1 MSIRVVICD
10 LFDVLLLA
18 GDAAQSRA
26 YEQRMGLPESGLR
39 GAMQRSPYFR
49 DAVIGRKSG
58 EELWRDIALS
68 IGEAPE
74 NWRTL
79 VDVYCSAIALNTEL
93 VAFLRSLRPR
103 YKTAILSNASAEVRS
118 FITET
123 FHLDR
128 EFDLIIISSEEGMR
142 KPELELY
149 RLALSRL
156 DVRPDEAL
164 FIDDEQ
170 RYIDG
175 ARAIGMHALQFRDT
189 TQVIEE
195 MKQYLGIDR
204 NYPKY

>member
-1 MSIRVVICD
+1 MPVRAVICD

-18 GDAAQSRA
+18 GDATQSRA
-26 YEQRMGLPESGLR
+26 YERKMGLPESGLR
-39 GAMQRSPYFR
+39 GVMQRSPYFR
-49 DAVIGRKSG
+49 DAVTGKRSG

-68 IGEAPE
+68 IGESPE
-74 NWRTL
+74 NWRML
-79 VDVYCSAIALNTEL
+79 VDVYFSAIALNTEL
-93 VAFLRSLRPR
+93 ITFFRSLRPR
-103 YKTAILSNASAEVRS
+103 YKTAILSNASLEVRA
-118 FITET
+118 FITEA

-128 EFDLIIISSEEGMR
+128 EFDLIIISSEEGIR
-142 KPELELY
+142 KPEAELY

-175 ARAIGMHALQFRDT
+175 ARALGMHAIQFRNK

-195 MKQYLGIDR
+195 MKRYLERDR
-204 NYPKY
+204 G

>member
-1 MSIRVVICD
+1 MSIRAVICD

-18 GDAAQSRA
+18 GDATQSRA
-26 YEQRMGLPESGLR
+26 YERKMGLPESGLR
-39 GAMQRSPYFR
+39 GVMQRSPYFR
-49 DAVIGRKSG
+49 DAVVGKRSG

-68 IGEAPE
+68 IGESPE
-74 NWRTL
+74 NWRML
-79 VDVYCSAIALNTEL
+79 VDVYCSAIALNTKL

-103 YKTAILSNASAEVRS
+103 YKTAILSNASLEVRE

-128 EFDLIIISSEEGMR
+128 EFDLIIISSEEGIR
-142 KPELELY
+142 KPEAELY
-149 RLALSRL
+149 SLALSRL

-175 ARAIGMHALQFRDT
+175 ARALGIHALQFKDAE
-189 TQVIEE
+189 QVIEE
-195 MKQYLGIDR
+195 MKQYVDR
-204 NYPKY
+204 DKR

>member
-1 MSIRVVICD
+1 MPIRAVICD

-18 GDAAQSRA
+18 GDAAHSCA
-26 YEQRMGLPESGLR
+26 YEQRMDLPERGLR
-39 GAMQRSPYFR
+39 EAMQRSLYFR
-49 DAVIGRKSG
+49 EAVIGRKSG
-58 EELWRDIALS
+58 EELWRDVALG

-74 NWRTL
+74 NWRML
-79 VDVYCSAIALNTEL
+79 VDVYCSAIALNSGL

-103 YKTAILSNASAEVRS
+103 YKTAILSNASAEVRT

-128 EFDLIIISSEEGMR
+128 EFDLIIISSEEGTR
-142 KPELELY
+142 KPEPEFY

-156 DVRPDEAL
+156 DVRPGEAL

-175 ARAIGMHALQFRDT
+175 AVALGMHALQFRDT
-189 TQVIEE
+189 TQVIGE
-195 MKQYLGIDR
+195 MKRYLER
-204 NYPKY
+204 EE

>member
-1 MSIRVVICD
+1 MPIRAVICD

-18 GDAAQSRA
+18 GDAAHSRA
-26 YEQRMGLPESGLR
+26 YEQRMGLPERGLR
-39 GAMQRSPYFR
+39 EAMQRSLYFR
-49 DAVIGRKSG
+49 EAVIGRKTG
-58 EELWRDIALS
+58 EELWRDVALS

-74 NWRTL
+74 NWQML
-79 VDVYCSAIALNTEL
+79 VDVYCSAIALNSGL

-103 YKTAILSNASAEVRS
+103 YKTAILSNASAEVRT

-128 EFDLIIISSEEGMR
+128 EFDLIIISSEEGTR
-142 KPELELY
+142 KPEPEFY

-156 DVRPDEAL
+156 DVRPGEAL

-175 ARAIGMHALQFRDT
+175 AVALGMHALQFRDT
-189 TQVIEE
+189 VQVIGG
-195 MKQYLGIDR
+195 MKRYLER
-204 NYPKY
+204 EK